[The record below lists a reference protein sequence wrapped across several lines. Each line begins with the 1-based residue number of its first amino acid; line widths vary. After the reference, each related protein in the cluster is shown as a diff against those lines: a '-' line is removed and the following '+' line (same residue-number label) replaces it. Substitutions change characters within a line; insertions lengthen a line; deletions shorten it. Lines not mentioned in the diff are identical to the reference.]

1 MRSVLIVVAIV
12 LVAAAPAFAQ
22 TTATPPGSLS
32 NPPQADSESAAGQ
45 PWSVSAAVSVYQLHD
60 EPNYAQPT
68 IGFDV
73 EWFHGEA
80 RYNYEA
86 MHTASLWAGVNLA
99 GGKTMAWELTPMIG
113 AVFGD
118 LDGVAPGYK
127 GSIGWWKL
135 EFYSEGEFVFDT
147 ASSSDSFFY
156 NWSEVNLVPVEWFR
170 VGMVTQRT
178 RAYQTERD
186 IQRGVL
192 VGLSYRNVEVTTHV
206 FNPDDSAPTVV
217 VAVAWELRRP

>member
-1 MRSVLIVVAIV
+1 VRAVLRVLAIV
-12 LVAAAPAFAQ
+12 LVAAIPAVAQ
-22 TTATPPGSLS
+22 TTMSPPDSPS
-32 NPPQADSESAAGQ
+32 NPPRADSESAAGR
-45 PWSVSAAVSVYQLHD
+45 PWSLSAAVSIYQLHD

-68 IGFDV
+68 IGLDV

-86 MHTASLWAGVNLA
+86 THTASLWAGVNLA
-99 GGKTMAWELTPMIG
+99 GEKTIAWELTPMIG

-127 GSIGWWKL
+127 GSLSWWKL

-147 ASSSDSFFY
+147 ASSSDNFFY
-156 NWSEVNLVPVEWFR
+156 NWSEVNLLPVEWFR
-170 VGMVTQRT
+170 VGLVTQRT
-178 RAYQTERD
+178 RVYQTERD
-186 IQRGVL
+186 IQRGLL
-192 VGLSYRNVEVTTHV
+192 VGLSYRNVEVATHV

-217 VAVAWELRRP
+217 VTIAWELSRP